1 MKALLVAL
9 AVVSTSVLYAPQAS
23 AGDPPKC
30 DAKLN
35 YIHKSTSQGTLGKV
49 KVYGSTTCD
58 RPMEVISVQVKLY
71 QGDVLLGVSPD
82 PIELGKPFI
91 GRSAVGPDCVP
102 ATYRATSEHHAK
114 LGAFIYKTTRSQ
126 QNWVSCA

>member
-1 MKALLVAL
+1 MKALLVAVTL
-9 AVVSTSVLYAPQAS
+9 VSTSVLFAPQAN

-35 YIHKSTSQGTLGKV
+35 YIHKSTSQGTRGKV

-58 RPMEVISVQVKLY
+58 RPMEVVSVQVKLY
-71 QGDVLLGVSPD
+71 KGDVLLGVSPD
-82 PIELGKPFI
+82 PIELGKPSI

-102 ATYRATSEHHAK
+102 ATYRATSEHYAK
-114 LGAFIYKTTRSQ
+114 LGAFVFTTSRSQ
-126 QNWVSCA
+126 QNWVSCS